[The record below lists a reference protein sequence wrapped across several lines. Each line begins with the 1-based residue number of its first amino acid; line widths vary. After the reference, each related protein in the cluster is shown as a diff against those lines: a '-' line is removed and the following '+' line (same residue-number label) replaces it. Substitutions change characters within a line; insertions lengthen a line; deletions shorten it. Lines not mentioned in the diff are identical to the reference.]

1 MTWKLARPQSNWKCL
16 ELLKKQS
23 PREET
28 KQYQQSA
35 GGGKKTLGN
44 PGLNLLRLPCWFHA
58 QKASNGHQFKGRDDK
73 ILIQCGIKDVNCKI
87 FSFEFF
93 VKIFSQCKDFFC
105 RHCNCQVHDIFP
117 RFAWWLKFHEERL
130 CEKTNIVYV
139 SRYPHFFPLNHFI
152 TK

>member
-1 MTWKLARPQSNWKCL
+1 MAWKLARPQSNWKCL

-28 KQYQQSA
+28 KQYQRSA
-35 GGGKKTLGN
+35 WGAKKTLGN

-93 VKIFSQCKDFFC
+93 VNIFSQCKDFFAGIVIARC
-105 RHCNCQVHDIFP
+105 TIF
-117 RFAWWLKFHEERL
+117 FHVL
-130 CEKTNIVYV
+130 LDDLSSTKSAFVK
-139 SRYPHFFPLNHFI
+139 SRILFTSLVIRTFFP
-152 TK
+152 